1 MPPAEYCVAETFS
14 TPTLPGVDI
23 LALETILVTD
33 YAVNA
38 TAQDRFTQP
47 AVEAEGVNFCNV
59 TVSYTHPG
67 QNDNVIVE
75 TWLPLDTWNER
86 LQAVGGGGYVTG
98 RTGLS
103 YRNMNGAIADG
114 YATVTTD
121 GGLVGEVSEW
131 AMVSPGN
138 VNLYNV
144 QNYASVSLNEEVCRD
159 TSRGGDVQ
167 RSWVVDRGR
176 GRGEG
181 RGKRRN
187 EKI

>member
-1 MPPAEYCVAETFS
+1 MPPAESCVSGTFS
-14 TPTLPGVDI
+14 TPTLPGAEI
-23 LALETILVTD
+23 LTLEAALVTD

-47 AVEAEGVNFCNV
+47 AVEADVDFCNV

-67 QNDNVIVE
+67 QNDNIIVE
-75 TWLPLDTWNER
+75 AWLPLDNWNER
-86 LQAVGGGGYVTG
+86 LQAVGGGGYVAG

-121 GGLVGEVSEW
+121 AGLVGDVSEW
-131 AMVSPGN
+131 ALVSPGN

-144 QNYASVSLNEEVCRD
+144 QNYASVSLNDEVCRE
-159 TSRGGDVQ
+159 T
-167 RSWVVDRGR
+167 
-176 GRGEG
+176 
-181 RGKRRN
+181 
-187 EKI
+187 